1 MTPDGFHSLLGR
13 VSGNLYV
20 GRTSAGGVGTEIDL
34 DGDGKPD
41 VRFSRECGFLLQL
54 DRGQVI
60 AVETDR
66 AVTAQLRGRRVSLVA
81 QSPVVL
87 NDPKRRQ

>member
-1 MTPDGFHSLLGR
+1 MGARRSRLG
-13 VSGNLYV
+13 
-20 GRTSAGGVGTEIDL
+20 GRRRAAWETEIDL

-54 DRGQVI
+54 ERGQAI

-66 AVTAQLRGRRVSLVA
+66 AVTAEVRGRQLTLKA
-81 QSPVVL
+81 QAPVVL

>member
-1 MTPDGFHSLLGR
+1 MTSAGFHSLLGR

-41 VRFSRECGFLLQL
+41 VRFNRECGFLLQL
-54 DRGQVI
+54 DRGKVI
-60 AVETDR
+60 AIETDR
-66 AVTAQLRGRRVSLVA
+66 AVTAEVRGRRVPLEA
-81 QSPVVL
+81 HSPVVL
-87 NDPKRRQ
+87 KDPKRRQ